1 MFTKYFGRFFSLK
14 TLMRV
19 AVTALSLSGMAH
31 AQSSGNASARPSGN
45 NYNFMAGGG
54 G

>member
-1 MFTKYFGRFFSLK
+1 MTQQISVRFFTVK
-14 TLMRV
+14 TLLRV
-19 AVTALSLSGMAH
+19 AFTVLSLSGIAH
-31 AQSSGNASARPSGN
+31 ARSPDNAAPQQSGN

>member
-14 TLMRV
+14 TLIRV
-19 AVTALSLSGMAH
+19 AVAALCLSGMAH
-31 AQSSGNASARPSGN
+31 AQSTENASARPSGN
-45 NYNFMAGGG
+45 NYNFVAGGG